1 MYACTV
7 GYTENQSTYFLWLCR
22 QVMDKASCSMRSE
35 IYMCTCT
42 RNAHTM
48 SILLT
53 RCGCPGSHGQGVW
66 EIVKR
71 ENNINGRN
79 IFIHYLKLCR
89 YMYM

>member
-1 MYACTV
+1 
-7 GYTENQSTYFLWLCR
+7 
-22 QVMDKASCSMRSE
+22 MDMASCSMRSE
-35 IYMCTCT
+35 IYMYN
-42 RNAHTM
+42 RNANKM

-53 RCGCPGSHGQGVW
+53 RCGCPGSDGQGVW